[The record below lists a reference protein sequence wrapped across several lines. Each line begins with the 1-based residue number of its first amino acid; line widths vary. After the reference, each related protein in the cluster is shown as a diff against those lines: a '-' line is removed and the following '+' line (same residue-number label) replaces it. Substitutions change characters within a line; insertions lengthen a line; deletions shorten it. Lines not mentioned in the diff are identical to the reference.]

1 MENKRLS
8 EFARNNR
15 TAMIMHA
22 VVVGIMVIFY
32 LLQLTAGLRSG
43 GLVLIDI
50 LLGLGPVAA
59 ELYFWRKDHDTKM
72 IKHLVGIGFA
82 IFYTYSLF
90 TAIHSLVFALVIP
103 MIMVVSVFN
112 DTKYSIEINVGT
124 VILSIV
130 APLYW
135 SKTGMQGYESYENMV
150 LQVLIML
157 LTALASYMTSRTLRQ
172 NGDQKVEVAVEAQN
186 NAEAV
191 LKDLQLMSKRM
202 HDGIK
207 DIYSALYKL
216 NSASQSTR
224 ESMEQLSRGATDTA
238 DAVQKQ
244 TFQTEEIQNKVKIVT
259 DATNVITESMDKTLQ
274 VLDTGNKDVDV
285 LVRQV
290 ETSVENGAQ
299 VARKLE
305 TLDQNVEEM
314 HSIVKLISGIANR
327 TSMLAL
333 NASIEAARAGEQ
345 GRGFAVVAS
354 QVTAMAAQTKDATEQ
369 ISGMIDNVAA
379 AISDVVAVIHQMIDG
394 INEEKQ
400 STENT
405 AASFENIQQNTLAV
419 QQEVESLA
427 HSIEELREANT
438 LIVDSI
444 QTISAISQEV
454 SAHANDTA
462 SAEEKN
468 ADTINQIDIMM
479 SDLVQFINE
488 QNKKKT
494 SN

>member
-1 MENKRLS
+1 MEKKVLS
-8 EFARNNR
+8 EFGRNNR

-50 LLGLGPVAA
+50 VLGLGPVAA
-59 ELYFWRKDHDTKM
+59 ELYFWRKDQDTTM
-72 IKHLVGIGFA
+72 IKHLVGYGFA

-112 DTKYSIEINVGT
+112 DTVYSIKINVGT
-124 VILSIV
+124 VILSII

-150 LQVLIML
+150 LQILIML
-157 LTALASYMTSRTLRQ
+157 LTALGSYMTSKTLRQ

-191 LKDLQLMSKRM
+191 IKDLQLMSKRM

-244 TFQTEEIQNKVKIVT
+244 TFQTEEIQNRVKIVT
-259 DATNVITESMDKTLQ
+259 DATNVITASMEKTLQ

-290 ETSVENGAQ
+290 EASVENGAQ

-314 HSIVKLISGIANR
+314 HSIVKLISGIANQ

-354 QVTAMAAQTKDATEQ
+354 QVTGMAAQTKDATEQ

-379 AISDVVAVIHQMIDG
+379 AIGDVVAVIHQMIDG

-400 STENT
+400 STTNT
-405 AASFENIQQNTLAV
+405 AASFEDIQQNTLAV

-454 SAHANDTA
+454 SAHANETA

-479 SDLVQFINE
+479 SDLVRFINE

>member
-1 MENKRLS
+1 
-8 EFARNNR
+8 
-15 TAMIMHA
+15 MIMHA

-50 LLGLGPVAA
+50 VLGLGPVAA
-59 ELYFWRKDHDTKM
+59 ELYFWRKDQDTTM
-72 IKHLVGIGFA
+72 IKHLVGYGFA

-112 DTKYSIEINVGT
+112 DTVYAMKINVGT
-124 VILSIV
+124 VILSII

-150 LQVLIML
+150 LQILIML
-157 LTALASYMTSRTLRQ
+157 LTALGSYMTSKTLRQ

-191 LKDLQLMSKRM
+191 IKDLQLMSKRM

-224 ESMEQLSRGATDTA
+224 ESMEQLSRGATETA

-244 TFQTEEIQNKVKIVT
+244 TFQTEEIQNRVKIVT
-259 DATNVITESMDKTLQ
+259 DATNVITASMEKTLQ

-290 ETSVENGAQ
+290 EASVENGAQ

-314 HSIVKLISGIANR
+314 HSIVKLISGIANQ

-354 QVTAMAAQTKDATEQ
+354 QVTGMAAQTKDATEQ

-379 AISDVVAVIHQMIDG
+379 AIGDVVAVIHQMIDG

-454 SAHANDTA
+454 SAHANETA

-479 SDLVQFINE
+479 SDLVRFINE

>member
-135 SKTGMQGYESYENMV
+135 SKTGMQGYESYDSMV
-150 LQVLIML
+150 LQILIML

-191 LKDLQLMSKRM
+191 IKDLQLMSKRM

-207 DIYSALYKL
+207 DIYGALYKL

-290 ETSVENGAQ
+290 EASVENGAQ
-299 VARKLE
+299 VAQKLE
-305 TLDQNVEEM
+305 KLDKNVEEM
-314 HSIVKLISGIANR
+314 HSIIKLISGIANQ

-379 AISDVVAVIHQMIDG
+379 AIGDVVEVIHQMIDG

-454 SAHANDTA
+454 SAHANETA

-494 SN
+494 S

>member
-32 LLQLTAGLRSG
+32 LLQMTAGLRSG

-59 ELYFWRKDHDTKM
+59 ELYFWRKDHNTKM

-150 LQVLIML
+150 LQILIML
-157 LTALASYMTSRTLRQ
+157 LTALGSYMTSKTLRQ

-314 HSIVKLISGIANR
+314 HSIVKLISGIANQ

-379 AISDVVAVIHQMIDG
+379 AIGDVVAVIHQMIDG

-454 SAHANDTA
+454 SAHANETA

-479 SDLVQFINE
+479 SELVQFINE

>member
-135 SKTGMQGYESYENMV
+135 SKTGMQGYESYDSMV
-150 LQVLIML
+150 LQILIML

-290 ETSVENGAQ
+290 EDSVENGAQ

-314 HSIVKLISGIANR
+314 HSIVRLISGIANQ

-444 QTISAISQEV
+444 QTISAISEEV
-454 SAHANDTA
+454 SAHANETA

>member
-32 LLQLTAGLRSG
+32 LLQMTAGLRSG

-191 LKDLQLMSKRM
+191 LEDLQLMSQKM

-207 DIYSALYKL
+207 DIYGELYKL

-224 ESMEQLSRGATDTA
+224 ESMDHLSRGATETA

-259 DATNVITESMDKTLQ
+259 DATNVITASMEKTLQ

-314 HSIVKLISGIANR
+314 HSIVKLISGIANQ

-354 QVTAMAAQTKDATEQ
+354 QVTGMAAQTKDATEQ